1 MQIGDVESV
10 IEERRL
16 KSILE
21 GCPVAADDAVV
32 GNDGLED
39 AAVVVGTMPMLGRKH
54 YFATLVTDEVFIVR
68 GNQEETA
75 PSESACSAIIGHI
88 EFVPLMFFQ
97 MNRVAQELYS
107 LSTFPVVQSRPP
119 DEVFER
125 SRLSALEIFSRKQ
138 HQSFISIHLDVLP
151 YLVG

>member
-32 GNDGLED
+32 GDDGLED
-39 AAVVVGTMPMLGRKH
+39 AAVVVSTMAMLGRKH
-54 YFATLVTDEVFIVR
+54 DFATLVADEVFVVR
-68 GNQEETA
+68 RNQEEPA
-75 PSESACSAIIGHI
+75 PSESACTAIIGHI

-97 MNRVAQELYS
+97 MNRVAQ
-107 LSTFPVVQSRPP
+107 
-119 DEVFER
+119 
-125 SRLSALEIFSRKQ
+125 
-138 HQSFISIHLDVLP
+138 
-151 YLVG
+151 

>member
-1 MQIGDVESV
+1 MQVRDVESI

-21 GCPVAADDAVV
+21 GCPIAADDAVV
-32 GNDGLED
+32 GDDGLED
-39 AAVVVGTMPMLGRKH
+39 ATVVVGTMTMLLRKH
-54 YFATLVTDEVFIVR
+54 NFATFVADEVFVVR
-68 GNQEETA
+68 GNQEELA
-75 PSESACSAIIGHI
+75 PSESACTAIIGHI

-107 LSTFPVVQSRPP
+107 LATFPDVQSRPP

-138 HQSFISIHLDVLP
+138 HQRFLSIHLDVLP

>member
-32 GNDGLED
+32 GNDGLKD
-39 AAVVVGTMPMLGRKH
+39 ATVVVGTMTMLGRKH
-54 YFATLVTDEVFIVR
+54 NFATFVTDEVFVVR
-68 GNQEETA
+68 WNQEEPA
-75 PSESACSAIIGHI
+75 SSESACSAVIGHV
-88 EFVPLMFFQ
+88 EFVSFMFFQ

-107 LSTFPVVQSRPP
+107 LSTFPDVQSRPP
-119 DEVFER
+119 DEVFE
-125 SRLSALEIFSRKQ
+125 
-138 HQSFISIHLDVLP
+138 
-151 YLVG
+151 